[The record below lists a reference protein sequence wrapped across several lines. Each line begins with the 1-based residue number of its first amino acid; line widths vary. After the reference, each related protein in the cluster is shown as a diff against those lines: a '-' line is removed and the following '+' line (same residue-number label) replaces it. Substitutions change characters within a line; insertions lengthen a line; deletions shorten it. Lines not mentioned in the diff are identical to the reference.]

1 MKLNAEEKDELK
13 LILKNYK
20 SIYKKIEEKEIEMK
34 RLEEDIKQLLNE
46 LINNRNHE
54 KSLIGDL
61 EMKYNKKFDLKN
73 LQQWIG

>member
-61 EMKYNKKFDLKN
+61 EMKYDKKFDLKN